1 MIFNYSLKNYN
12 FRIVIY
18 MIFLSVAG
26 ILVLRS
32 ASGGDPSIVGK
43 QILGVAVSF
52 VCTLIYAGCVAL
64 LAAVL
69 LTGHSSG
76 GATRWLKIF
85 GFTFSRLSF

>member
-52 VCTLIYAGCVAL
+52 AVSYTHLTLPTNREV
-64 LAAVL
+64 
-69 LTGHSSG
+69 
-76 GATRWLKIF
+76 
-85 GFTFSRLSF
+85 

>member
-32 ASGGDPSIVGK
+32 A
-43 QILGVAVSF
+43 
-52 VCTLIYAGCVAL
+52 
-64 LAAVL
+64 
-69 LTGHSSG
+69 
-76 GATRWLKIF
+76 
-85 GFTFSRLSF
+85 RLSESRFWGWQYRLYAVC

>member
-52 VCTLIYAGCVAL
+52 VCCLLIP
-64 LAAVL
+64 
-69 LTGHSSG
+69 
-76 GATRWLKIF
+76 
-85 GFTFSRLSF
+85 